1 MRRPGSSPSRRR
13 AGVNWPVILVIAIAA
28 LILPTAG
35 LTALNIVFR
44 NFDTTANRGDA
55 PLPALDLPAI
65 GAWQGGERIN
75 VLLIGIDQRL
85 GEAPANAR
93 SDALMLLTLDPVA
106 RTAGL
111 LSIPRDLYVP
121 LPGRGQDRINTA
133 HAYGGPTYVMQ
144 TVEYNFGIPV
154 RYYVRLNFASAVRL
168 IDLAGGVE
176 IYNERDIDDPDFPDE
191 AYGYDPFRLPA
202 GWHRLDG
209 RSALKYVRTRHGG
222 SDFDRLR
229 RQQQVVTAL
238 REALRNNSALSAS
251 LQQLPQILQS
261 LGSAIETNLSTIQIA
276 QLALLAREIPDE
288 RIARVVIDESA
299 ARSWTTPQGGSVL
312 IPVRERV
319 RDLREQF
326 YNPQPKVPASA
337 PLRVIIQNGT
347 LRAGLA
353 AGAKAYLEG
362 RGIVVLSI
370 GDAPQR
376 HARSVIVDYKGQ
388 PEQTKLL
395 AAELGLPLTSI
406 AVALDPTSTSDALI
420 ILGDDF
426 QPR

>member
-1 MRRPGSSPSRRR
+1 MRFGSSPSRRR
-13 AGVNWPVILVIAIAA
+13 AGTNRPVILVIVVAA
-28 LILPTAG
+28 LILPTVG
-35 LTALNIVFR
+35 LAALDVVLR
-44 NFDTTANRGDA
+44 NFNATAKSGDA
-55 PLPALDLPAI
+55 PPPALDLPAI
-65 GAWQGGERIN
+65 GAWRGEARIN
-75 VLLIGIDQRL
+75 VLLIGIDQRP
-85 GEAPANAR
+85 GEAPATAR

-121 LPGRGQDRINTA
+121 LPGRGQDRINAA

-144 TVEYNFGIPV
+144 TVEYNLGIPV
-154 RYYVRLNFASAVRL
+154 RYYIRLNFASAARL
-168 IDLAGGVE
+168 IDLAGDVE
-176 IYNERDIDDPDFPDE
+176 VYNERDIDDPDFPDE

-209 RSALKYVRTRHGG
+209 RSALKYMRTRHGG

-229 RQQQVVTAL
+229 RQQQVAVAL
-238 REALRNNSALSAS
+238 REALRSNSALSA
-251 LQQLPQILQS
+251 LLPQLPQMLQS
-261 LGSAIETNLSTIQIA
+261 LGGAIETNLSTIELA

-288 RIARVVIDESA
+288 RIARVVIDETA
-299 ARSWTTPQGGSVL
+299 ARSWTTPEGGSVL
-312 IPVRERV
+312 IPIRERV
-319 RDLREQF
+319 RDLRAQF
-326 YNPQPKVPASA
+326 YAPQPEAPNA

-347 LRAGLA
+347 LRTGLA
-353 AGAKAYLEG
+353 AGTKAYLEG

-388 PEQTKLL
+388 PEQTRLL

-406 AVALDPTSTSDALI
+406 TVALDPAGAPDALI

>member
-1 MRRPGSSPSRRR
+1 MRPRSSSSRRR
-13 AGVNWPVILVIAIAA
+13 AGANWPVILVIAIAA
-28 LILPTAG
+28 LILPTAS
-35 LTALNIVFR
+35 LVALNIVLR
-44 NFDTTANRGDA
+44 NFDATANRGDA
-55 PLPALDLPAI
+55 PLTALSLPAI
-65 GAWQGGERIN
+65 GAWRGEERIN
-75 VLLIGIDQRL
+75 VLLIGIDQRP
-85 GEAPANAR
+85 GEAPATAR

-133 HAYGGPTYVMQ
+133 HAHGGPTYVMQ
-144 TVEYNFGIPV
+144 TVEYNLGVPV
-154 RYYVRLNFASAVRL
+154 RYYVRLNFASAARL

-191 AYGYDPFRLPA
+191 AYGYDPFKLPA

-238 REALRNNSALSAS
+238 REALRNNSALSA
-251 LQQLPQILQS
+251 LLPQLPQLLQS
-261 LGSAIETNLSTIQIA
+261 LGNAIETNLSTIEIA

-288 RIARVVIDESA
+288 RIARVVIDETA

-312 IPVRERV
+312 IPIRERV
-319 RDLREQF
+319 RDLRAQF
-326 YNPQPKVPASA
+326 YNPQPKAPSA

-347 LRAGLA
+347 LRTGLA
-353 AGAKAYLEG
+353 AGTKAYLEQ

-406 AVALDPTSTSDALI
+406 AVALDPTSASDALI